1 MRIRIV
7 DAADFERQPAAV
19 TREVC
24 QELHVIGRSAQA
36 GNVGAVLFIMRISH
50 SLVHHLLG
58 GHRLNL
64 VQLRCPQFVYFLH
77 ADKDEFRQRK
87 HIVFGN
93 TVIVGLD
100 VKIALQRRRQQL
112 VEPGRLVAALRP
124 DQYENLV
131 VHRFPVKE
139 GGNGGYEPFLEVTF
153 EYGLLALYVHRG
165 GKPPDMVGHTVPG
178 FQPFE
183 VVGKRIEQNSIFR
196 VQYCT
201 DVIDAHGF
209 SLLAHTAP

>member
-19 TREVC
+19 TCKVC
-24 QELHVIGRSAQA
+24 QKLHVVGGSAQA
-36 GNVGAVLFIMRISH
+36 GNVGAVLFIMGVSH
-50 SLVHHLLG
+50 SFVHHLLG
-58 GHRLNL
+58 SHRLNL
-64 VQLRCPQFVYFLH
+64 VQLRRPQLVYFLH

-93 TVIVGLD
+93 AVIVGFD
-100 VKIALQRRRQQL
+100 VKITLQRRRQQL
-112 VEPGRLVAALRP
+112 VEPGSLVAALRP
-124 DQYENLV
+124 NQYENLV
-131 VHRFPVKE
+131 VHRFPVEK

-153 EYGLLALYVHRG
+153 ECGLLALYVHRG

-183 VVGKRIEQNSIFR
+183 VVGKRIE
-196 VQYCT
+196 
-201 DVIDAHGF
+201 
-209 SLLAHTAP
+209 

>member
-7 DAADFERQPAAV
+7 DATDFERQPAAV
-19 TREVC
+19 TRESVRNC
-24 QELHVIGRSAQA
+24 TLLVVPHRLAMGR
-36 GNVGAVLFIMRISH
+36 GALYNAHKPFARS
-50 SLVHHLLG
+50 HLLG

-64 VQLRCPQFVYFLH
+64 VQLRRPQFVYFLH

-93 TVIVGLD
+93 AVIVGLD
-100 VKIALQRRRQQL
+100 VKIALQHRGQQL
-112 VEPGRLVAALRP
+112 VEPGSLVAALRS

-131 VHRFPVKE
+131 VHRFPVEK

-153 EYGLLALYVHRG
+153 EYGLFTLYVHRG
-165 GKPPDMVGHTVPG
+165 GKPPYMVGHTIPG

-209 SLLAHTAP
+209 SLFAHTAP